1 MGGADSHSL
10 SRLRFCPRTKL
21 CAAPHNVCRILGIG
35 APMVAE
41 EVLAYLST
49 IISVAYAGR
58 LGGYSLGVFTLS
70 HALTNIT
77 GGQLR
82 PSRKPGGL
90 WVELGNSLGSQ
101 MPAAQLPYCS
111 KQQCSTAPFP

>member
-1 MGGADSHSL
+1 
-10 SRLRFCPRTKL
+10 
-21 CAAPHNVCRILGIG
+21 
-35 APMVAE
+35 MVAE

-82 PSRKPGGL
+82 PSRKPVGL
-90 WVELGNSLGSQ
+90 
-101 MPAAQLPYCS
+101 
-111 KQQCSTAPFP
+111 